1 MAAIMGRTE
10 VGVREFGR
18 NVTIPANPKA
28 KLMYYLDCICTV
40 MDLSDQRNL
49 AKLRDYQNYHLLTET
64 ETDALIALAL
74 LLSPDEL
81 NGKVIFQDDEM
92 CGSNSNTFYELSAV
106 QNNLLLTDSIII
118 GGQRRAVTKIMA
130 YKRQWFLNNWYN
142 PMLTFAERLAGL
154 ANGHSRHSQTP
165 AVGFRSSNYRYNTF
179 PEPMGSQSNN
189 SDCCCCTIL

>member
-1 MAAIMGRTE
+1 MKEKHFFQLKI
-10 VGVREFGR
+10 VSVWIS
-18 NVTIPANPKA
+18 V
-28 KLMYYLDCICTV
+28 
-40 MDLSDQRNL
+40 
-49 AKLRDYQNYHLLTET
+49 
-64 ETDALIALAL
+64 
-74 LLSPDEL
+74 LLSCLFFSNTNAWSLLCVPTIINYSRYLTPQSLKHRPISPQYRDL
-81 NGKVIFQDDEM
+81 LYFQDDEM